1 MDRIESEFVK
11 PTGLKELFEKNSGD
25 IFKSNNYYVNIIF
38 GLEQLV
44 HIRKYVSRTINCGFY
59 EKNDGKRQECC
70 RNILVDKKM

>member
-44 HIRKYVSRTINCGFY
+44 HIRKYVSRTINCFFRMNEFEIDY
-59 EKNDGKRQECC
+59 
-70 RNILVDKKM
+70 KMGNSPKIH